1 MHLGAIAE
9 RWVNEPLEA
18 FNEETLEFEDCEFRG
33 RISLVDRFLSN
44 FNRPLRRRMLHYS
57 PSAQLPKSLTFR
69 HPDTGQVYLIG
80 QRRDDSDSGED
91 YHALAVCHLVTDEG
105 KGSSAGLAKVYR
117 KAPTGPDDDP
127 GWLVEDLVAHHWA
140 DLEFRT
146 SLNDPDLAQT
156 RLESFFMWMPR
167 HAELEKMDFLEL
179 KDVRYRVTD
188 VYSDSGFMMAR
199 VDREDDYR
207 VDLVVRVGQE
217 RVYDREL
224 MRYVDVPKSY
234 NVTMLLD
241 AEHDFGSWVDDSQD
255 YVSLAVDER
264 HIGFRPEPGMVI
276 ELQGR
281 DRTIRY
287 VQYYRGERQ
296 FKLRCR

>member
-9 RWVNEPLEA
+9 RWANEPLEA
-18 FNEETLEFEDCEFRG
+18 FNETTLEFEPAEFEG

-57 PSAQLPKSLTFR
+57 PSAKLPGSYTFR
-69 HPDTGQVYLIG
+69 HTDTGHVYLIG
-80 QRRDDSDSGED
+80 QRRDDSDSGEG

-105 KGSSAGLAKVYR
+105 AGSSSGLAKVFR
-117 KAPTGPDDDP
+117 KEPVGPADDP
-127 GWLVEDLVAHHWA
+127 GWLVEGQVANHWA

-167 HAELEKMDFLEL
+167 HATLEKMDFIEL
-179 KDVRYRVTD
+179 KGERYRVTD
-188 VYSDSGFMMAR
+188 RYSDSGFMMAR

-224 MRYVDVPKSY
+224 MRYVDVPQRF

-255 YVSLAVDER
+255 YLTLAVDER
-264 HIGFRPEPGMVI
+264 HIGFRPEPGMII
-276 ELQGR
+276 EHEGR
-281 DRTIRY
+281 DRTVRY
-287 VQYYRGERQ
+287 VHHYRGERQ
-296 FKLRCR
+296 YKLRCR